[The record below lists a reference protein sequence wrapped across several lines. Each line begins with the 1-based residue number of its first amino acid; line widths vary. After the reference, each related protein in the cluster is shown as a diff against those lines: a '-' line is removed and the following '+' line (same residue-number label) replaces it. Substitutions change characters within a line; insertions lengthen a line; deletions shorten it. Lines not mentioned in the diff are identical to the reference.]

1 MYGVRLCSMRANS
14 SSSSA
19 HWMIFCTAQVPFLC
33 VLRGERALR
42 QALRICVYGKE
53 RGAGVPDRSQVRR
66 DALEHGFAHGLRR
79 LFKELRGSERRIV
92 SVRRGLILSACTT
105 THLLHERVADV
116 VRRERDDLVHQVR
129 RDLHARRRLG
139 QYKLGSVRA

>member
-1 MYGVRLCSMRANS
+1 
-14 SSSSA
+14 
-19 HWMIFCTAQVPFLC
+19 MIFCTAQVPFLC